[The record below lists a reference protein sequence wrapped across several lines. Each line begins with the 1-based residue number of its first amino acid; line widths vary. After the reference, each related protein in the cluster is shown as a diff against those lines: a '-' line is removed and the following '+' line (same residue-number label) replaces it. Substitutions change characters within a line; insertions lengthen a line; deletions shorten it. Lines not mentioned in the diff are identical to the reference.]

1 MIPVRTKSVAGCQLL
16 NQWIRGVDRA
26 CNQVSG
32 ELFWA
37 SLGFSFS
44 ILLFHASDVFGQE
57 IQAFSSI
64 SSVRCAEVV
73 GVRRGA
79 ESVIGNLL
87 ASGRTFRTRSAR
99 LSSACQGWAC
109 KAPILLF
116 SLFVGSRSVGKPPDC
131 VFKKMLSSTSLK
143 WELVVRAVRDGD
155 RRSARVG
162 LSESWGGR
170 AAVLATV
177 REHFYRDCTLQ
188 CTAVGCR
195 PCTRYV
201 GPATKSKLSKI
212 WQGAE

>member
-1 MIPVRTKSVAGCQLL
+1 MRFTARPRMGGRRAVCDGIVVILVVADPLWGAGPAPPL
-16 NQWIRGVDRA
+16 RGRA
-26 CNQVSG
+26 VTINKFLCEGRLQGVSCLINGFGVSIKHAIKCPGNCFGQVWVSG

-99 LSSACQGWAC
+99 L
-109 KAPILLF
+109 
-116 SLFVGSRSVGKPPDC
+116 
-131 VFKKMLSSTSLK
+131 
-143 WELVVRAVRDGD
+143 
-155 RRSARVG
+155 
-162 LSESWGGR
+162 
-170 AAVLATV
+170 
-177 REHFYRDCTLQ
+177 
-188 CTAVGCR
+188 
-195 PCTRYV
+195 
-201 GPATKSKLSKI
+201 
-212 WQGAE
+212 